1 MCRYSCGE
9 MPSAPGNASFFQQE
23 EGLFRLCRRGQAL
36 KCLACILALSALST
50 GVAAQQ
56 PALGSEK
63 PLDLTSISIE
73 DLMNI
78 QVTSASK
85 KAESLSAA
93 PAAIFVITGEN
104 IRRGGYS
111 SVPEALR
118 TAPGLYVVQQSSHV
132 WLVTARGF
140 SNEFND
146 KMLVLIDGR
155 LVYSPTF
162 GGVYWD
168 VQAPPVE
175 DIDRIE
181 VIRGPGGTLWGAN
194 AMNGVINIITKESAK
209 TQGLL
214 VASSAGVNEGYAG
227 HARYGGKIGESFA
240 YKIYGTS
247 NYWLPTVDP
256 TGKQNYDTWAIT
268 QGGMRFDWTASRKDI
283 VTFDGQG
290 YSGRIR
296 DVDASFIPT
305 SAVPAVVDIS
315 GVVKG
320 GHLLGQWKHSFNDDS
335 DLNVLGYCDWTDRF
349 SSALT
354 ENRDTCDV
362 EVQHRYSFTPR
373 QTLTW
378 GGSILTTEEI
388 WNQTFTN
395 RFVPPYQ
402 RVTTYS
408 AFLQYDVV
416 LAPDNIRLIG
426 GSKFEHNPYTGFEYQ
441 PQIRAVWTP
450 YKPHT
455 LWAAVSRAVRTPDRL
470 DEDILDRNMQINP
483 SPPPPEFLL
492 FTGNPAVKSEVL
504 IASEV
509 GYLYEWRQKFSV
521 DATAFYNHY
530 NRLIGASAPGS
541 PIVNP
546 SPFFI
551 DFPVQATNEEGGQT
565 HGLELFA
572 KYTPLRRWTVSVG
585 ITELRGASP
594 AGTAFPAV
602 ANNPKH
608 EVNARSKLDLTQFV
622 NFDASYYYN
631 NAISHLLPP
640 LNRLDVGLST
650 RPIRGFSFSVWGK
663 NLQQDRHKEAIPQL
677 FLGGDIRRSVV
688 FKVIWEP
695 DEGSRKA
702 TP

>member
-1 MCRYSCGE
+1 MVSCF
-9 MPSAPGNASFFQQE
+9 NIQE
-23 EGLFRLCRRGQAL
+23 VLFRLDRRGQAR
-36 KCLACILALSALST
+36 KWLACVLAMSALSI
-50 GVAAQQ
+50 GVPAQQ
-56 PALGSEK
+56 TEQGSKK
-63 PLDLTSISIE
+63 PVDLTSISIE

-93 PAAIFVITGEN
+93 PAAIFVITGAD
-104 IRRGGYS
+104 IRRGGFS

-118 TAPGLYVVQQSSHV
+118 TVPGLYVVQQSSHV

-155 LVYSPTF
+155 LVYSQTF

-168 VQAPPVE
+168 VQDPPLE
-175 DIDRIE
+175 DIERIE

-194 AMNGVINIITKESAK
+194 AINGVINIITKESAK

-214 VASSAGVNEGYAG
+214 AASSAGVNEGYAG
-227 HARYGGKIGESFA
+227 HVRYGGTIGDNFA
-240 YKIYGTS
+240 YRIYGTS
-247 NYWLPTVDP
+247 NYWLPTMDP
-256 TGKQNYDTWAIT
+256 TGKQNYDTWSIT
-268 QGGMRFDWTASRKDI
+268 QGGIRFDWAVSRKDA

-296 DVDASFIPT
+296 DVDANFIPT
-305 SAVPAVVDIS
+305 SAVPAQVDSS

-320 GHLLGQWKHSFNDDS
+320 GHLLGQWKHSFNVHS

-378 GGSILTTEEI
+378 GGSILTTEET

-395 RFVPPYQ
+395 SFVPPYQ

-408 AFLQYDVV
+408 AFLQYDVA
-416 LAPDNIRLIG
+416 LAPDKVRLIA

-450 YKPHT
+450 YKQHT

-470 DEDILDRNMQINP
+470 DEDILDRYIQINP

-492 FTGNPAVKSEVL
+492 FTGNPAVKSEIL

-509 GYLYEWRQKFSV
+509 GYRYEWKQKFSL
-521 DATAFYNHY
+521 DATAFYNQY
-530 NRLIGASAPGS
+530 DRLIGASAPGS
-541 PIVNP
+541 PIVSP

-551 DFPVQATNEEGGQT
+551 DVPIIAINEEGGQT
-565 HGLELFA
+565 HGLELFW
-572 KYTPLRRWTVSVG
+572 KYNPVRRWTVSVG

-594 AGTAFPAV
+594 AGTSFPALT
-602 ANNPKH
+602 NNPEH
-608 EVNARSKLDLTQFV
+608 EFNAQSKLDLTQFV

-631 NAISHLLPP
+631 DAISHLLPP
-640 LNRLDVGLST
+640 LNRLDVGIST
-650 RPIRGFSFSVWGK
+650 KPFRGFTFSVWGK
-663 NLQQDRHKEAIPQL
+663 NLQQDLHREAIPQL
-677 FLGGDIRRSVV
+677 FLGGEIRRSVI

-695 DEGSRKA
+695 REGARKA
-702 TP
+702 AQ